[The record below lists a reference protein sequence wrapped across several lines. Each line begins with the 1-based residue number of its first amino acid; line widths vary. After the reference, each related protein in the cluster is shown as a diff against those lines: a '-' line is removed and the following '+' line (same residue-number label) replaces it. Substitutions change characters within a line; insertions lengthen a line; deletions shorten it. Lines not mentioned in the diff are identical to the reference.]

1 MDQHHD
7 DLGLTAR
14 KRGKRSA
21 ASLNVV
27 PIDAKAQR
35 PEPPGRLTAAQKTI
49 WREIT
54 EKVRGG
60 WFYSS
65 EPLLEAY
72 VCVVGQERQLQ
83 KALQA
88 VEVGSERYMQLMRL
102 SLAVTAQSSNLATKL
117 RLTPRSTHDRHTVKA
132 VPSAPKV
139 WNDVDPPAA

>member
-27 PIDAKAQR
+27 PIDAKARR
-35 PEPPGRLTAAQKTI
+35 PEPPGRLTADQKAI
-49 WREIT
+49 WREIV
-54 EKVRGG
+54 EKLRGG

-72 VCVVGQERQLQ
+72 VCVVSQERQLH

-88 VEVGSERYMQLMRL
+88 AEVGSRRHTELLRL
-102 SLAVTAQSSNLATKL
+102 SLAVTAQGSSLATKL
-117 RLTPRSTHDRHTVKA
+117 RLTPRSTHDRNTVKA

-139 WNDVDPPAA
+139 WNDVDPPVA